1 MRRIFPT
8 LLVTAS
14 TALASQSVFSVHD
27 DLLAFPQYEVVFSDS
42 FLSEQEADFII
53 NHPSSPI
60 HDTQQSS
67 DTKSISSQHPIL
79 ENPTDHGFDPSR
91 HTREL
96 MWLHGQAHLCTI
108 PIVSLPPRN
117 ETSEAEAR
125 AAEQKELA
133 RATDRGWELLQD
145 LENNCLYFV
154 SGWWSYSF
162 CYNNEITQFHQLPPQ
177 PGKAAYPPQ
186 PDPSA
191 QEFVLGKAKRSPKSK
206 SNEDEWGNQIE
217 AHTTTKNGDSPKTE
231 LQVKGDT
238 RYLVQ
243 KMEGGTICD
252 LTGKPRQVE
261 VQFHCNP
268 NVKDRIGYIKE
279 MTTCSY
285 LMVVYTPRLCDD
297 VAFMPPKTDKANCIV
312 CKRVIPSSDLPSRLE
327 AASSSNSP
335 SKATPSKPIVVGGI
349 TVGAGN
355 FIGKEGQRLP
365 IPANFDDGEVPSRS
379 EIIARGKS
387 KIEGGQVEVI
397 SQQAL
402 EKLDLDPKMIERLQD
417 EVKKLAGDKGWK
429 IEVVDVPGQVR
440 EILGIVE
447 DDGGQGYEKGPGRPI
462 EKPEKK
468 GGDEGERPGNNVAYE
483 DEETEEGSEEIF
495 KDEL

>member
-1 MRRIFPT
+1 MMRKAIPA
-8 LLVTAS
+8 LLAIAS
-14 TALASQSVFSVHD
+14 ITLASQNVFSIHD
-27 DLLAFPQYEVVFSDS
+27 DLLAFPQYEVVFSNEFPS
-42 FLSEQEADFII
+42 QEEAYFIA
-53 NHPSSPI
+53 NHPNSPI
-60 HDTQQSS
+60 RFSGNEEDL
-67 DTKSISSQHPIL
+67 KSLQSSQHPIQDGS
-79 ENPTDHGFDPSR
+79 TDHESEPPKKT
-91 HTREL
+91 HEL
-96 MWLHGQAHLCTI
+96 MYLHGEAHVCTI

-162 CYNNEITQFHQLPPQ
+162 CYNNEITQFHQLPAQ
-177 PGKAAYPPQ
+177 PGKAAFPPQ

-191 QEFVLGKAKRSPKSK
+191 QEFVLGKAKASPKSK
-206 SNEDEWGNQIE
+206 NKEDEWGNQIE
-217 AHTTTKNGDSPKTE
+217 AHEAPKNGESPKTE
-231 LQVKGDT
+231 LQVKGDM

-297 VAFMPPKTDKANCIV
+297 VAFMPPKAEKANSIV
-312 CKRVIPSSDLPSRLE
+312 CKPVAHQQSQSHID
-327 AASSSNSP
+327 SNFITSSP
-335 SKATPSKPIVVGGI
+335 SLAYAKNPIVIGGV
-349 TVGAGN
+349 TVGAGK
-355 FIGKEGQRLP
+355 FVGKEGQRLP
-365 IPANFDDGEVPSRS
+365 IPPDFGDGESGSRT

-387 KIEGGQVEVI
+387 KAQGGKVEVI
-397 SQQAL
+397 SPKSL
-402 EKLDLDPKMIERLQD
+402 ESMDLDPKMIEKLQE

-429 IEVVDVPGQVR
+429 IEVVDAPGQVR

-447 DDGGQGYEKGPGRPI
+447 DDAGQGHQKGPGKPI
-462 EKPEKK
+462 EGESQKYGDKK
-468 GGDEGERPGNNVAYE
+468 DNNVYE
-483 DEETEEGSEEIF
+483 DEDSEEGSEEIF

>member
-1 MRRIFPT
+1 MMRQLISVSLAAAF
-8 LLVTAS
+8 AS
-14 TALASQSVFSVHD
+14 TALASQNVFSVND
-27 DLLAFPQYEVVFSDS
+27 DLFAFPQYEVVFSDS

-60 HDTQQSS
+60 HDTHTPQSS
-67 DTKSISSQHPIL
+67 IPKSIQSSQYRIQ
-79 ENPTDHGFDPSR
+79 ENPSDHGIEPSE
-91 HTREL
+91 HTHEL
-96 MWLHGQAHLCTI
+96 MWLHGEAHLCTI

-133 RATDRGWELLQD
+133 RATDRGWELLEA
-145 LENNCLYFV
+145 LEGDCLYFV

-162 CYNNEITQFHQLPPQ
+162 CYNNEITQFHQLAQ
-177 PGKAAYPPQ
+177 HPGRPKTNPQ

-191 QEFVLGKAKRSPKSK
+191 QEFVLGKAKPSPKSK
-206 SNEDEWGNQIE
+206 STEDEWGNQIE
-217 AHTTTKNGDSPKTE
+217 AQTEPKTEHQQKTE
-231 LQVKGDT
+231 LQIKGDT

-268 NVKDRIGYIKE
+268 HVVDRIGYIKE

-297 VAFMPPKTDKANCIV
+297 VAFLPPKAEKANSII
-312 CKRVIPSSDLPSRLE
+312 CKPVIPASDLPSRIE
-327 AASSSNSP
+327 AASAEAEASASGSSSIPSP
-335 SKATPSKPIVVGGI
+335 SSKPINIGGI

-365 IPANFDDGEVPSRS
+365 IPTDFGDGDTQV
-379 EIIARGKS
+379 EIIARAKS
-387 KIEGGQVEVI
+387 RAEGGEIEVA
-397 SQQAL
+397 SEQ
-402 EKLDLDPKMIERLQD
+402 KLAKMDLDPKMLEKLMN
-417 EVKKLAGDKGWK
+417 EVKKLAGDKGWR
-429 IEVVDVPGQVR
+429 IEVVDVPGHVR
-440 EILGIVE
+440 EILGVVDE
-447 DDGGQGYEKGPGRPI
+447 DGDPG
-462 EKPEKK
+462 
-468 GGDEGERPGNNVAYE
+468 GGDHDDNDG
-483 DEETEEGSEEIF
+483 EEGSEEVF

>member
-1 MRRIFPT
+1 MRKSIPA
-8 LLVTAS
+8 LLATAS
-14 TALASQSVFSVHD
+14 ITLASQNVFSVHD
-27 DLLAFPQYEVVFSDS
+27 DLLAFPQYEVVFSNDYHS
-42 FLSEQEADFII
+42 KEEAYFIV
-53 NHPSSPI
+53 NHPYSPVRFSGNKE
-60 HDTQQSS
+60 DL
-67 DTKSISSQHPIL
+67 KSIQSSQHPIQDDS
-79 ENPTDHGFDPSR
+79 TDHESEPPKQT
-91 HTREL
+91 HEL
-96 MWLHGQAHLCTI
+96 MYLHDEPYVCTI
-108 PIVSLPPRN
+108 PVVSLPPRN

-145 LENNCLYFV
+145 LEKNCLYFV

-162 CYNNEITQFHQLPPQ
+162 CYNKEITQFHQLPAQ
-177 PGKAAYPPQ
+177 PGKAAFPPQ

-191 QEFVLGKAKRSPKSK
+191 QEFVLGRAKTSPKSK
-206 SNEDEWGNQIE
+206 SKEDEWGNQIE
-217 AHTTTKNGDSPKTE
+217 AHTAPKNGESPKTE
-231 LQVKGDT
+231 LQVKGDM

-297 VAFMPPKTDKANCIV
+297 VAFMPPKAEKANSVI
-312 CKRVIPSSDLPSRLE
+312 CKPIIYHSPSSQVDPNFITS
-327 AASSSNSP
+327 SP
-335 SKATPSKPIVVGGI
+335 SLSYPKNPIVIGGVI
-349 TVGAGN
+349 VGAGK
-355 FIGKEGQRLP
+355 FVGKEGQRLP
-365 IPANFDDGEVPSRS
+365 IPPDFGDGDNGSRTEV
-379 EIIARGKS
+379 IARGKS
-387 KIEGGQVEVI
+387 KAQGGKVEVI
-397 SQQAL
+397 SPKSL
-402 EKLDLDPKMIERLQD
+402 ELMDLDPKMIEKLQE

-447 DDGGQGYEKGPGRPI
+447 DDGGQGYQKGPGKPI
-462 EKPEKK
+462 EGESKK
-468 GGDEGERPGNNVAYE
+468 DGDEKDNNVYE
-483 DEETEEGSEEIF
+483 DEDSEEGSEEIF

>member
-1 MRRIFPT
+1 MRKSIPA
-8 LLVTAS
+8 LLAIASVT
-14 TALASQSVFSVHD
+14 LASQNVFSVHD
-27 DLLAFPQYEVVFSDS
+27 DLFAFPQYEIVFSNDVH
-42 FLSEQEADFII
+42 SEAEAYFIV
-53 NHPSSPI
+53 NHPYSPVTFASNKE
-60 HDTQQSS
+60 DF
-67 DTKSISSQHPIL
+67 KSIQSSQHPIQDG
-79 ENPTDHGFDPSR
+79 PTDHESEPAKQT
-91 HTREL
+91 HEL
-96 MWLHGQAHLCTI
+96 MYLHDELYVCTI
-108 PIVSLPPRN
+108 PVVSLPPRN

-133 RATDRGWELLQD
+133 RATDRGWELLRD

-162 CYNNEITQFHQLPPQ
+162 CYNKEITQFHQLPAQ
-177 PGKAAYPPQ
+177 PGKAAFPPQ

-191 QEFVLGKAKRSPKSK
+191 QEFVLGRAKTLPKSK
-206 SNEDEWGNQIE
+206 SKEDEWGNQIE
-217 AHTTTKNGDSPKTE
+217 AHTAPQNGESPKTE
-231 LQVKGDT
+231 LQVKGDM

-297 VAFMPPKTDKANCIV
+297 VAFMPPKAEKANSVV
-312 CKRVIPSSDLPSRLE
+312 CKRIIYEPPSSQIDPNFITS
-327 AASSSNSP
+327 SP
-335 SKATPSKPIVVGGI
+335 SLAYPKNPIVIGGV
-349 TVGAGN
+349 TVGAGK
-355 FIGKEGQRLP
+355 FVGKEGQRLP
-365 IPANFDDGEVPSRS
+365 IPPDFGDDNGSRT

-387 KIEGGQVEVI
+387 KVQGGKVEVI
-397 SQQAL
+397 SPKSL
-402 EKLDLDPKMIERLQD
+402 ELIDLDPKMIEKLQE

-447 DDGGQGYEKGPGRPI
+447 DDGGQGHQKGPGKPI
-462 EKPEKK
+462 EGESQKDSDKK
-468 GGDEGERPGNNVAYE
+468 DNNVYE
-483 DEETEEGSEEIF
+483 DEAGEEGSEEIF

>member
-1 MRRIFPT
+1 MMRKSIPA
-8 LLVTAS
+8 LLSIAS
-14 TALASQSVFSVHD
+14 ITLASQNVFSVHD
-27 DLLAFPQYEVVFSDS
+27 DLLAFPQYEVVFS
-42 FLSEQEADFII
+42 SEIPSHEEAYFIA
-53 NHPSSPI
+53 NHPNLPVRFSGNKEDLRSLQP
-60 HDTQQSS
+60 
-67 DTKSISSQHPIL
+67 SQHPIQDD
-79 ENPTDHGFDPSR
+79 PTDHESEPPKQT
-91 HTREL
+91 HEL
-96 MWLHGQAHLCTI
+96 MYLHGEAHVCTI

-162 CYNNEITQFHQLPPQ
+162 CYNNEITQFHQLPAQ
-177 PGKAAYPPQ
+177 PGKAAFPPQ

-191 QEFVLGKAKRSPKSK
+191 QEFVLGKAKASPKSK
-206 SNEDEWGNQIE
+206 SKEDEWGNQIE
-217 AHTTTKNGDSPKTE
+217 AHETPKNGESPKTE
-231 LQVKGDT
+231 LQVKGDM

-297 VAFMPPKTDKANCIV
+297 VAFMPPKAEKANSIV
-312 CKRVIPSSDLPSRLE
+312 CKPVAHQQSQSHID
-327 AASSSNSP
+327 SNFITSSP
-335 SKATPSKPIVVGGI
+335 SVAYAKNPIVIGGVTI
-349 TVGAGN
+349 GAGT
-355 FIGKEGQRLP
+355 FVGKEGQRLP
-365 IPANFDDGEVPSRS
+365 IPPDFGDGDSGSRT

-387 KIEGGQVEVI
+387 KAQGGNIEVI
-397 SQQAL
+397 SPKSL
-402 EKLDLDPKMIERLQD
+402 EQMDLDPKMIEKLQE
-417 EVKKLAGDKGWK
+417 EVKKLAGDQGWK
-429 IEVVDVPGQVR
+429 IEVVDAPGQVR

-447 DDGGQGYEKGPGRPI
+447 DDAGQGHQKGPGKPI
-462 EKPEKK
+462 EGEAQKDGDKK
-468 GGDEGERPGNNVAYE
+468 DNNVYE
-483 DEETEEGSEEIF
+483 DEDSEEGSEEIF